1 VQKAIKRET
10 VRLPSAMIMGA
21 WVEILDVD
29 TEARQPARL
38 HYVSPLKSH
47 FLFVDRK
54 GKKVFECS
62 RSMLARRMKLGEV
75 TMLEGEPDESLFDRV
90 VSGIFGKLR
99 QTAPA

>member
-1 VQKAIKRET
+1 
-10 VRLPSAMIMGA
+10 MGA
-21 WVEILDVD
+21 WVEIVD
-29 TEARQPARL
+29 PDNDTKQNARL
-38 HYVSPLKSH
+38 HYVSPMKSH